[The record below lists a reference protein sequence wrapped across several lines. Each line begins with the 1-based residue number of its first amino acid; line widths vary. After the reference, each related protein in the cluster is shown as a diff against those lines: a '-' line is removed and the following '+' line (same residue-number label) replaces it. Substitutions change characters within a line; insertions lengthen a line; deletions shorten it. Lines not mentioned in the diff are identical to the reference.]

1 MLLEAIV
8 KCYLR
13 VSIKALIYI
22 TQSVIALIRIE
33 PHTISDES
41 RVGRSKD
48 YNYMIFIEK
57 GEASRAR
64 ALECRILVWRN
75 QSCFTQGLI
84 LVDAIVDPISLTC
97 WRNHCCAGSLE
108 YCGRQNISTFE
119 EQRSVTTGGSLIMW

>member
-64 ALECRILVWRN
+64 ALERPIM
-75 QSCFTQGLI
+75 SEGLI
-84 LVDAIVDPISLTC
+84 GRWAVTQRKLT
-97 WRNHCCAGSLE
+97 GFSD
-108 YCGRQNISTFE
+108 G
-119 EQRSVTTGGSLIMW
+119 VG